1 MIKLWNLNFPNTST
15 KTCEAA
21 AVRAHGA
28 PEEQACACFSASFR
42 ATLFQ
47 KGIGCNV
54 NLKLKCLLEGP
65 LRLRQRGGFH
75 RNTGTEKGQ
84 ELRTQQP
91 HTGVP
96 TPERV
101 AKRRPTGS
109 SARGGPGPQARPTLL
124 LTEPRPSSFQTHVGL
139 REILEDE
146 HRRWRPPLKEDP
158 ERE

>member
-21 AVRAHGA
+21 TVHAHGA

-47 KGIGCNV
+47 KGIGCNM

-75 RNTGTEKGQ
+75 RNTGTERGQ

-96 TPERV
+96 TPGRV
-101 AKRRPTGS
+101 AKRRPTGT
-109 SARGGPGPQARPTLL
+109 SARGAGAASTADATAHGTSAQLL
-124 LTEPRPSSFQTHVGL
+124 PDPRG
-139 REILEDE
+139 
-146 HRRWRPPLKEDP
+146 P
-158 ERE
+158 ERDSGR